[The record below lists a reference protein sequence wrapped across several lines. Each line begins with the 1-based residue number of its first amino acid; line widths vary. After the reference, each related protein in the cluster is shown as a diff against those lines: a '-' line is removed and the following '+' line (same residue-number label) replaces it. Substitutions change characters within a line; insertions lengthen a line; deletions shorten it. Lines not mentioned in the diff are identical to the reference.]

1 MKKTNQDP
9 KPNVSSR
16 KEIFTNSHYRWWDL
30 IFFLRKYVT
39 EEVALDYGTGY
50 YSTPFNQMKKDGT
63 YKTKS

>member
-1 MKKTNQDP
+1 MVRFN
-9 KPNVSSR
+9 
-16 KEIFTNSHYRWWDL
+16 
-30 IFFLRKYVT
+30 FFLRKYVT